1 MGRLDGK
8 VALISGG
15 ARGQGEAEARLFVAE
30 GASVVI
36 GDVLDEQGEKVAAD
50 LGDRAHYCHLDV
62 TEGGDW
68 QQAVATVK
76 DRFGRLDVLINNAG
90 IVRLGMML
98 DVTEDEYRQVVD
110 VNQIGCWL
118 GMKTSAPLMGETGGG
133 SIINV
138 SSMNG
143 IMPGPG
149 AMSYIASKFAI
160 RGMTKAAALELAP
173 LGIRVNSIHP
183 GAIDT
188 DMAHEALGSSEGNPV
203 GHLPIP
209 RMGRPDE
216 VAKMAIF
223 LATDDSSYSTGSEF
237 IIDGGWLVTLAM
249 S

>member
-50 LGDRAHYCHLDV
+50 LGDQAVYCHLDV
-62 TEGGDW
+62 TEGRDW
-68 QQAVATVK
+68 QRDVATVK
-76 DRFGRLDVLINNAG
+76 DRFERLDVLINNAG

-98 DVTEDEYRQVVD
+98 DVTLEEYREVVD

-188 DMAHEALGSSEGNPV
+188 DMAHQALGNPEGNPV

>member
-1 MGRLDGK
+1 
-8 VALISGG
+8 
-15 ARGQGEAEARLFVAE
+15 
-30 GASVVI
+30 
-36 GDVLDEQGEKVAAD
+36 
-50 LGDRAHYCHLDV
+50 
-62 TEGGDW
+62 
-68 QQAVATVK
+68 
-76 DRFGRLDVLINNAG
+76 
-90 IVRLGMML
+90 
-98 DVTEDEYRQVVD
+98 
-110 VNQIGCWL
+110 
-118 GMKTSAPLMGETGGG
+118 MGETSGG
-133 SIINV
+133 SIINI

-188 DMAHEALGSSEGNPV
+188 DMAAAALGDPDGNPV
-203 GHLPIP
+203 GFLPIP

-216 VAKMAIF
+216 VAKMALF

-249 S
+249 G